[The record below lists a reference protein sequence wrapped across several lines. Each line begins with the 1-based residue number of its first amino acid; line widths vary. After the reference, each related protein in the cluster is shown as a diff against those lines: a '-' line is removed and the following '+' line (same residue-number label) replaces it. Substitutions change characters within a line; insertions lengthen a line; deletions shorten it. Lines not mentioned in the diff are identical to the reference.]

1 MSRSTKGWSAF
12 YFKKRSFHAMLD
24 FIWIVGY
31 NVVKCTRIEYFSAR
45 FDTEVK
51 MLTPSDIRILGKIF
65 FGL

>member
-1 MSRSTKGWSAF
+1 
-12 YFKKRSFHAMLD
+12 MLD